1 MQLKQGTFLQ
11 GGKYKIKCML
21 GQGGFG
27 ITYLAEHTL
36 LKKQVAIKEFFM
48 KELCNRDKETSLV
61 SIGSEG
67 SREMVEKFREKF
79 LKEARNIARLKHPN
93 IVSVID
99 VFEENGTAYYVMEYC
114 ENGSLS
120 LLIKTKYPSGMPETL
135 AKKYVREVASAL
147 EYVHKRSI
155 NHLDVKPAN
164 LMLNEANEIVLIDF
178 GLAKQYDAET
188 GQQTSSTPIGISEG
202 YAPME
207 QYKKGGVG
215 QFSPATDIYSLGA
228 TLYKLITGLTPP
240 SAPDLGEEGLPEFS
254 ASIPIKKAICSAMA
268 HRRADRPQ
276 SIADFLACMDSDP
289 EMTVIDKKPEPKLA
303 PKPQSSPKPSKN
315 KAIIIGISA
324 AVIVMGCIV
333 LLNGIAR
340 GKDTPTESGFVED
353 EFVESDGSEMESL
366 ISDFQKTYIPDDFII
381 VPSGILK
388 RYEDFDA
395 SSGKESC
402 IDLKLDSFYI
412 CTHEVTQK
420 EFLEVMGNNPSSLKG
435 DSLPVNNLSYKEA
448 VIYCNIRSTNEGYSG
463 FYDINGETVKI
474 NHEGNGYRLPTKY
487 EWVFASRMKDGTKT
501 KYAGGNDIGEIAWYG
516 GNSKNTI
523 HKVATKKPNDR
534 GIYDLCGNVYEYVWA
549 KMNNCNCV
557 MGSSFS
563 SYIGFYETDMW
574 GDESVGE
581 KNGMRVVLVTQN
593 ILNNNTRYLDSLKM
607 HASR

>member
-1 MQLKQGTFLQ
+1 MRLKQGTLLQ
-11 GGKYKIKCML
+11 GGKYKIERVL

-48 KELCNRDKETSLV
+48 KELCNRDEETSYV
-61 SIGSEG
+61 SIGTEG
-67 SREMVEKFREKF
+67 CREMVERFREKF

-120 LLIKTKYPSGMPETL
+120 LLIMTKYPSGMPETL
-135 AKKYVREVASAL
+135 AKQYIREVASAL

-164 LMLNEANEIVLIDF
+164 IMLNEAYEAVLIDF

-240 SAPDLGEEGLPEFS
+240 SAPDLGEKGLPEFS
-254 ASIPIKKAICSAMA
+254 ASTPVKKAICAAME

-276 SIADFLACMDSDP
+276 NIAGFLAYMDGDS
-289 EMTVIDKKPEPKLA
+289 EETVIVKKPVPRLT
-303 PKPQSSPKPSKN
+303 PMPQPSPKPSMN
-315 KAIIIGISA
+315 KGIIFAICAAIIVIGS
-324 AVIVMGCIV
+324 IV
-333 LLNGIAR
+333 LLRGIEE
-340 GKDTPTESGFVED
+340 GQDTPIESIFVAD
-353 EFVESDGSEMESL
+353 ESIESDGREMESP
-366 ISDFQKTYIPDDFII
+366 ISDSPKTIIPDDFIL
-381 VPSGILK
+381 VPSGTLK
-388 RYEDFDA
+388 KYEDFDA
-395 SSGKESC
+395 ISGKNSLLDFE
-402 IDLKLDSFYI
+402 LDSFYI
-412 CTHEVTQK
+412 CSHEVTQK
-420 EFLEVMGNNPSSLKG
+420 EFLNVMGKNPSSVKG
-435 DSLPVNNLSYKEA
+435 DSLPVNVISFKDA
-448 VIYCNIRSTNEGYSG
+448 VLYCNIRSTNEGYSG
-463 FYDINGETVKI
+463 FYDISDETVKI

-487 EWVFASRMKDGTKT
+487 EWAFASRRKDGTKT
-501 KYAGGNDIGEIAWYG
+501 KYAGGDDIGEIAWYG
-516 GNSKNTI
+516 GNSKKTI
-523 HKVATKKPNDR
+523 HQVATKKPNDR
-534 GIYDLCGNVYEYVWA
+534 GLYDLCGNVYEYVWA
-549 KMNNCNCV
+549 KMNKCKCV

-574 GDESVGE
+574 GDEYVRE
-581 KNGMRVVLVTQN
+581 TNGMRVILVPQN
-593 ILNNNTRYLDSLKM
+593 ILNNNTSYLDSLRMYDNK
-607 HASR
+607 